1 MSYPRK
7 MREAPHK
14 ARAAK
19 ARGDH
24 FRRFSERVVVVQAA
38 DRDHTG
44 PSDTYGKDLQDHAI
58 AAFADADVTLPAWWR
73 SIRPGTVAE
82 DHQGCD
88 VVVIT
93 DLGDVPVQV
102 KPSRARAI
110 DFIEARRA
118 LGQPE
123 IPVVV
128 LHPKMPQESVRS
140 QILHAAERYRRT
152 VLDVHNV
159 EVIRIGARGREVRS

>member
-1 MSYPRK
+1 MVVTVPATGAPRS
-7 MREAPHK
+7 R
-14 ARAAK
+14 
-19 ARGDH
+19 
-24 FRRFSERVVVVQAA
+24 
-38 DRDHTG
+38 
-44 PSDTYGKDLQDHAI
+44 SDTYGQDLQDHSI
-58 AAFADADVTLPAWWR
+58 ASFAEAGDDLPPWWR

-93 DLGDVPVQV
+93 DLGEVPVQI

-110 DFIEARRA
+110 EFVEARRV

-128 LHPKMPQESVRS
+128 VHPQMPAESVRR
-140 QILHAAERYRRT
+140 QIILAVTRHRKMNMEAH
-152 VLDVHNV
+152 DVEIV
-159 EVIRIGARGREVRS
+159 RINSRGREVRS